1 MFDIKDKPGIYQI
14 YNKCNN
20 KRYIGS
26 TLNISRRWS
35 QHLHLLR
42 NGKHH
47 SKHLQSAWNK
57 YGEESFVFECL
68 EYCEPD
74 CLLSMEHKYIV
85 EYKATD
91 RECGYNIT
99 EDVEHVAVL
108 SKEDREKIAKSMT
121 KRKWTEAQRQ
131 KFIKSKT
138 GKKSKKSS
146 ETKKRQFQEGL
157 VSIVRMNEVSKEK
170 YEEWRKHMSEARKKY
185 FEITED
191 PIRFPVMIQSET
203 ETLYFASIKS
213 AAKYLNVHRDTI
225 WARLKSGK
233 PSKKV
238 PYIVSRISVEFYK
251 SIKNV

>member
-14 YNKCNN
+14 YNKSNN

-26 TLNISRRWS
+26 TLNVSRRWS

-47 SKHLQSAWNK
+47 SKHLQNAWNK
-57 YGEESFVFECL
+57 YGEEAFVFECL

-74 CLLSMEHKYIV
+74 SLLSLEHDYIV

-91 RECGYNIT
+91 REYGYNVT

-108 SKEDREKIAKSMT
+108 SKEDREKISNAMT
-121 KRKWTEAQRQ
+121 KRKWTEEQRQ
-131 KFIKSKT
+131 KFIASKT

-146 ETKKRQFQEGL
+146 ETKKRQFREGL
-157 VSIVRMNEVSKEK
+157 VSIIRMSEVSKEK
-170 YEEWRKHMSEARKKY
+170 YDEWRKHMSEARKRY
-185 FEITED
+185 FENTPD
-191 PIRFPVMIQSET
+191 PIRFPVMIQSES
-203 ETLYFASIKS
+203 ETMYFPSVKS

-225 WARLKSGK
+225 WTRIKRGT

-238 PYIVSRISVEFYK
+238 PYVVSRISVEFYK